1 MMPSIYVSPA
11 AKEAFRLDS
20 SGNLGIGTASPQNG
34 MTIMNN
40 GAATFNTTVT
50 APGGVITN
58 VDKVTLVDLD
68 SEAFKTPIDTLI
80 NLWVTRYGN
89 EWVDLDKIMEDAF
102 FSSAYKRLKS
112 LGQLETHYLTDRAR
126 FVCRKPT

>member
-1 MMPSIYVSPA
+1 MSSLIFHNTSVP
-11 AKEAFRLDS
+11 KEAFRIDA
-20 SGNLGIGTASPQNG
+20 SGNLGIS
-34 MTIMNN
+34 

-58 VDKVTLVDLD
+58 VDKVTLMDLD

-89 EWVDLDKIMEDAF
+89 EWVDLDKLMEDDF
-102 FSSAYKRLKS
+102 FSSAYKRLKA
-112 LGQLETHYLTDRAR
+112 LGQLETHYLTDRSR

>member
-1 MMPSIYVSPA
+1 MPSIYTSPVS
-11 AKEAFRLDS
+11 KEALRVGS
-20 SGNLGIGTASPQNG
+20 AGIVGVGTTTGNAAF
-34 MTIMNN
+34 NN
-40 GAATFNTTVT
+40 TVT

-58 VDKVTLVDLD
+58 VDKVTLMDLD
-68 SEAFKTPIDTLI
+68 SEAFSTPIDTLI

-89 EWVDLDKIMEDAF
+89 EWVDLDKIMEDDF

-112 LGQLETHYLTDRAR
+112 LGQLETHYLTDRSR

>member
-1 MMPSIYVSPA
+1 MSTTTDPRYVFGYTDPRSTLLA
-11 AKEAFRLDS
+11 TGS
-20 SGNLGIGTASPQNG
+20 STQIGT
-34 MTIMNN
+34 
-40 GAATFNTTVT
+40 GAATFN
-50 APGGVITN
+50 GGVITN
-58 VDKVTLVDLD
+58 MDKVTLMDLD

-89 EWVDLDKIMEDAF
+89 EWVDLDKITEDDF

-112 LGQLETHYLTDRAR
+112 LGQLETHYLTDRSR